1 VTAVS
6 ARAATAALLA
16 FVCFVTVRGTSMSAV
31 AGDEPHYLV
40 RVLVWGSRTA
50 KKWNGFR
57 GAEACYCRRAWSGTS
72 RK

>member
-40 RVLVWGSRTA
+40 RVLVLGKSHRQEVERLQR
-50 KKWNGFR
+50 R
-57 GAEACYCRRAWSGTS
+57 GGLLL
-72 RK
+72 